1 MNLTHN
7 PRLDWFSPGAS
18 KHPVFGQITEGFEI
32 AMEISEVPTAIDN
45 PEHEVA
51 YTEPTYCAVCNAQT
65 VHTPCSYTISI
76 RSYQCALTSTHTP
89 HTSEVPTTGD
99 NPNTPIRMKSITIS
113 GL

>member
-18 KHPVFGQITEGFEI
+18 KHPVFGQITEGFDI
-32 AMEISEVPTAIDN
+32 AMEISEVSTARQPRTRSSLHRAHILCSLQCTDR
-45 PEHEVA
+45 
-51 YTEPTYCAVCNAQT
+51 AQT
-65 VHTPCSYTISI
+65 VHIYHLIP
-76 RSYQCALTSTHTP
+76 SYQCVLLSTHTP

-99 NPNTPIRMKSITIS
+99 NPNTPIMMKKITIS